1 MKSPKS
7 IQKYPTFEWIDVT
20 NPGKEELLH
29 LAEAYGLNPML
40 VQDSLQHGHLPK
52 IEHLPNYRFLI
63 LRAYTAHEHDK
74 VSTVGQLSN
83 KISFF
88 INSDRLITVHR
99 KKFDFLTNKRNDY
112 QVLDE
117 LLLDIIADMIHAY
130 DQPVKMQS
138 DKVDEI
144 EKTLFLK
151 SGRDIS
157 LEELYFQK
165 SKARISKKLLNITQN
180 VVNQLQVHQDKQSK
194 LQDIRDSLTSLI
206 LHYDEVV
213 EDTNN
218 LMHTYLSITAQK
230 SNDVMKLLTIFSA
243 FFLPLTFIVGIYGM
257 NFDHIPEL
265 HWKYGYYL
273 SLTAMAMVALVV
285 WIWFKRKRIL

>member
-1 MKSPKS
+1 MKDPKV
-7 IQKYPTFEWIDVT
+7 IQKYPTFEWTDVT
-20 NPGKEELLH
+20 NPSKEELTQ
-29 LAEAYGLNPML
+29 LAQAYDLNPML

-52 IEHLPNYRFLI
+52 IEQLTDYRFLI
-63 LRAYTAHEHDK
+63 LRAYTAHEQDK

-88 INSDRLITVHR
+88 IKSDCLITVHR
-99 KKFDFLTNKRNDY
+99 KKFEFLANKEKDY
-112 QVLDE
+112 QHLDE
-117 LLLDIIADMIHAY
+117 LLLDIIADMIHSF
-130 DQPVKMQS
+130 DRPVKAQS
-138 DKVDEI
+138 DKIDEI

-151 SGRDIS
+151 NGYAIS
-157 LEELYFQK
+157 MEEMYFQK

-180 VVNQLQVHQDKQSK
+180 VINQLAVHEVKQSK
-194 LQDIRDSLTSLI
+194 LQDIKDLMTSLI

-218 LMHTYLSITAQK
+218 LMHTYMSITAQK

-265 HWKYGYYL
+265 HWEYGYYL
-273 SLTAMAMVALVV
+273 SLAAMALIALVV